1 MVQKI
6 NAQFWSALT
15 WERMCKTGCL
25 GLDQVILALQHPLEP
40 ATIYYEWEGKAFCL
54 KDDDISD
61 YFQISEANP
70 AYDKYNVGLRIKPK
84 YCVEDTLVSIT
95 HMASIIICLPFR
107 R

>member
-1 MVQKI
+1 MT
-6 NAQFWSALT
+6 WSSP
-15 WERMCKTGCL
+15 R
-25 GLDQVILALQHPLEP
+25 HPVLHMRSHV
-40 ATIYYEWEGKAFCL
+40 
-54 KDDDISD
+54 SD